1 MVNPPPPV
9 SPLTVEFD
17 SQLGHHL
24 ISQEETKTGGQM
36 KTADFISGIFGDSVG
51 IATLV
56 VKNAAT
62 GELTE
67 QKFYEYPEQKTDIIA
82 FANAHAMDDV
92 YFSPILFNAPRRI
105 KENAKT
111 VHVIYADA
119 DSCAPEN
126 FMIEPS
132 ISVQT
137 SEERWHCYW
146 VLDAEV
152 EPAEA
157 ALLSKKVA
165 YAHAHQGCDK
175 SGWNTTK
182 LLRIPNTRNLKRDD
196 PWSIE
201 ATTTG
206 EIFTLEQINQV
217 YGDVEVE
224 PIREAAM
231 LEMPAGFPAILDVLD
246 KLAHNPQVVG
256 LYMDQPSHNAD
267 LSKLLWK
274 LELELFRE
282 GLTPEEVFTV
292 ARHSKCNKYHSPD
305 RPKRMDADGDLWR
318 EVQRAH
324 ASFSQEL
331 EAFVPEPITEDAP
344 KARYIKTEVSF
355 LTPEEREAVW
365 MSDNFIQKYVRW
377 AASKTDAAEEYQI
390 ASAFTALSSVFSDWG
405 YAVPRYGKMGL
416 NLWFM
421 VLGETT
427 LTRKST
433 SRQLMLRMIR
443 EYEKF
448 GGYQID
454 IGSDATPEGVTS
466 ILAERDKKTS
476 LLHRDEVQGMFKD
489 FMNKTYMA
497 SAAERF
503 TELYDGSV
511 PVVIRSSK
519 DKRQSERAET
529 NFIMY
534 LMGITS
540 KVADILTTE
549 YFRSGFLARF
559 IYVTADNPQRT
570 RETEDIQQADEYE
583 VAVKDRVMSD
593 MVAELFASVTYWQK
607 KGNPTQRPV
616 RLSDAALVRFNQYK
630 WEMGN
635 FAESHPENESI
646 EPSRQRLALSV
657 WKCAILLAMH
667 EKSDEVKLTH
677 MLTAIHYSQ
686 AWFDNLVKMASA
698 ISASEWQRDVDQLE
712 AFVVDRGGKVRYEEA
727 YRKFNHKKKR
737 EFDDIVEALR
747 SQARV
752 ISVVDSRKT
761 YLEVL
766 N

>member
-1 MVNPPPPV
+1 
-9 SPLTVEFD
+9 
-17 SQLGHHL
+17 
-24 ISQEETKTGGQM
+24 M
-36 KTADFISGIFGDSVG
+36 KTADFLTAIFGDSTG
-51 IATLV
+51 IATMV
-56 VKNAAT
+56 VRGANT
-62 GELTE
+62 GDLTD
-67 QKFYEYPEQKTDIIA
+67 QKFFEYPEQKHEMVEL
-82 FANAHAMDDV
+82 ANKYAMEDV

-119 DSCAPEN
+119 DLCQPEN
-126 FMIEPS
+126 FMVEPS

-137 SEERWHCYW
+137 SEGRWHTYW
-146 VLDAEV
+146 ILDAEV
-152 EPAEA
+152 EPADA
-157 ALLSKKVA
+157 ALLAKKIA
-165 YAHAHQGCDK
+165 YAHQHQGCDK

-182 LLRIPNTRNLKRDD
+182 LLRIPNTRNLKREEG
-196 PWSIE
+196 WAIE

-206 EIFTLEQINQV
+206 EVYTFEQIEQV

-224 PIREAAM
+224 PIRELSLAP
-231 LEMPAGFPAILDVLD
+231 MPAGFPSILEVLE
-246 KLAHNPQVVG
+246 KLNHNPQVVG
-256 LYMDQPSHNAD
+256 LYMEQPGHNAD
-267 LSKLLWK
+267 LSRLLWK

-282 GLTPEEVFTV
+282 GLTPEEVFVV
-292 ARHSKCNKYHSPD
+292 ARHAKCNKYHSPD

-318 EVQRAH
+318 EIQRAH
-324 ASFSQEL
+324 ASFGQEV
-331 EAFVPEPITEDAP
+331 EDYMPEPISSDTPAA
-344 KARYIKTEVSF
+344 KFTKVEVSL
-355 LTPEEREAVW
+355 LTPEERDVVEL
-365 MSDNFIQKYVRW
+365 NPTFIDHYVRW
-377 AASKTDAAEEYQI
+377 AKSKTDGATSYQA
-390 ASAFTALSSVFSDWG
+390 ASAFTALSAVFSDWG

-433 SRQLMLRMIR
+433 SRQLMLRLIR
-443 EYEKF
+443 SYEKF

-454 IGSDATPEGVTS
+454 IGSDATPEGVTA

-503 TELYDGSV
+503 TELYDGQV

-540 KVADILTTE
+540 KVADVLTTE

-559 IYVTADNPQRT
+559 IYVTADAPERS
-570 RETEDIQQADEYE
+570 RELEDIQQADEYE
-583 VAVKDRVMSD
+583 VAVKDGVLDD
-593 MVAELFASVTYWQK
+593 MVRGLFDAVTYWQK
-607 KGNPTQRPV
+607 KGVPNPRPI
-616 RLSDAALVRFNQYK
+616 RLSEAALNRFNQYK

-635 FAESHPENESI
+635 VAESHSERESI

-667 EKSDEVKLTH
+667 EKSDEVKLSH
-677 MLTAIHYSQ
+677 MLIAISYSEE
-686 AWFDNLVKMASA
+686 WFENLVRMAGA
-698 ISASEWQRDVDQLE
+698 ISASEWQRDVDRLE
-712 AFVVDRGGKVRYEEA
+712 AFVVDRGGRVRYEEA
-727 YRKFNHKKKR
+727 YRKFSNKKKR
-737 EFDDIVEALR
+737 EFDDMIEALR

-752 ISVVDSRKT
+752 GAVVDSRKT
-761 YLEVL
+761 YLEVIR
-766 N
+766 

>member
-1 MVNPPPPV
+1 
-9 SPLTVEFD
+9 
-17 SQLGHHL
+17 
-24 ISQEETKTGGQM
+24 M
-36 KTADFISGIFGDSVG
+36 KTADFISAIFGESTG

-56 VKNAAT
+56 VRNAT
-62 GELTE
+62 NGELTD
-67 QKFYEYPEQKTDIIA
+67 QKFFEYPEQKHEMVQL
-82 FANAHAMDDV
+82 ANQYAGEDV

-111 VHVIYADA
+111 VSVIYADA

-126 FMIEPS
+126 FLAEPS

-137 SEERWHCYW
+137 SKDRWHTYW
-146 VLDAEV
+146 ILDSEID
-152 EPAEA
+152 PLEA
-157 ALLSKKVA
+157 ALLSKKIA
-165 YAHAHQGCDK
+165 YAHQHQGCDK

-182 LLRIPNTRNLKRDD
+182 LLRVPNTRNLKRDE
-196 PWSIE
+196 PWTID

-206 EIFTLEQINQV
+206 QVYTFEELNTL

-224 PIREAAM
+224 PIREMA
-231 LEMPAGFPAILDVLD
+231 LTPMPEGFPPILEVLE
-246 KLAHNPQVVG
+246 KLAHNPQIVA
-256 LYMDQPSHNAD
+256 LYMEEPAVNSD
-267 LSKLLWK
+267 LSRLLWK
-274 LELELFRE
+274 LEMELFRA
-282 GLTPEEVFTV
+282 GLSPEEVFTV
-292 ARHSKCNKYHSPD
+292 ARHSKCNKYHRTD

-324 ASFSQEL
+324 SSYQQEQD
-331 EAFVPEPITEDAP
+331 AYIPEPITQDAP
-344 KARYIKTEVSF
+344 SGRFNEVEVSF
-355 LTPEEREAVW
+355 LTPDEREVVALEPT
-365 MSDNFIQKYVRW
+365 FIDEYVKW
-377 AASKTDAAEEYQI
+377 ARSKTDGALSYQI
-390 ASAFTALSSVFSDWG
+390 ASAFTVLSCVLSDWG

-433 SRQLMLRMIR
+433 SRQLMLRVVR

-454 IGSDATPEGVTS
+454 IGSDATPEGVTQ
-466 ILAERDKKTS
+466 ILSERHKKTS

-503 TELYDGSV
+503 TELYDGQV

-519 DKRQSERAET
+519 EKRQSERADT

-540 KVADILTTE
+540 KVADVLTTE

-559 IYVTADNPQRT
+559 IYVTADAPERS
-570 RETEDIQQADEYE
+570 RELEDIQQADEYE
-583 VAVKDRVMSD
+583 VAVKDSVLD
-593 MVAELFASVTYWQK
+593 GMVKKLFGAVTYWQK
-607 KGNPTQRPV
+607 KGAPSPRPI
-616 RLSDAALVRFNQYK
+616 RLSQASLDRFNQFK

-635 FAESHPENESI
+635 FAESHHERESI

-657 WKCAILLAMH
+657 WKAAILLAMYD
-667 EKSDEVKLTH
+667 KSDEVKLQH
-677 MLTAIHYSQ
+677 MLTAIQYSEE
-686 AWFDNLVKMASA
+686 WFENLVRMASA
-698 ISASEWQRDVDQLE
+698 ISASEWQRDVDKLE
-712 AFVVDRGGKVRYEEA
+712 AYVVDRGGRVRYEEA
-727 YRKFNHKKKR
+727 YRKFNNKRKR
-737 EFDDIVEALR
+737 EFDDMVEALR

-752 ISVVDSRKT
+752 VAVVDNRKT
-761 YLEVL
+761 YLEMVR
-766 N
+766 